1 MDKRVYLWLRGNLD
15 KYTFTGTAANKL
27 KTEISR
33 LILTEESLE
42 SEMIS
47 GKMADFY
54 EQFLNMF
61 YNNPIGYQNGLENKS
76 IVSDNLDC
84 YFVDSADGKVPIG
97 FFKSMYP
104 AESVVIIISF
114 LEESKNKIKTEK
126 SFLVEKWQKNIDEI
140 SGKEAIINAK
150 KPNALKLIFKIIV
163 ASFMFFMSVL
173 GLLKLNV
180 IESFFMSGN
189 PDFYQL
195 ALKDI
200 PVLANGGQGAWTGFL
215 LFSIILFIL
224 GIVTCLFIYF
234 DCKAFGSLAA
244 VNRVLGNSLF
254 YVKNIEQGISDSI
267 DSGSE
272 YMFRA
277 ARTGINT
284 HLERNSNSALVL
296 KAENEIRTAID
307 FINKRPVKLHIAV
320 LLAFVLIAGIS
331 ALVYS
336 PGVAKVFEDIV
347 TMAEVEEE
355 EQPTQRPTHK
365 PTQKPTPK
373 PTPTPTPTQT
383 PKPET
388 YYIVRKSDITWE
400 SANNEAEYEG
410 GYLVSINDAEE
421 FSFIIPL
428 NIFAASPAATTIV
441 CSPTFAKMTPCINFI
456 VIYFPFI
463 AS

>member
-1 MDKRVYLWLRGNLD
+1 
-15 KYTFTGTAANKL
+15 
-27 KTEISR
+27 
-33 LILTEESLE
+33 
-42 SEMIS
+42 
-47 GKMADFY
+47 
-54 EQFLNMF
+54 
-61 YNNPIGYQNGLENKS
+61 
-76 IVSDNLDC
+76 
-84 YFVDSADGKVPIG
+84 
-97 FFKSMYP
+97 
-104 AESVVIIISF
+104 
-114 LEESKNKIKTEK
+114 
-126 SFLVEKWQKNIDEI
+126 
-140 SGKEAIINAK
+140 
-150 KPNALKLIFKIIV
+150 
-163 ASFMFFMSVL
+163 MSVL

-421 FSFIIPL
+421 FSEICSLADGAGIKVLWVGAKRAAFEDWEDVDWNDFSKINYIKWLKNEPTYVDENGADELYLMIFKVGNEWYFNDAVNDVSSYYKGKIGYIIE
-428 NIFAASPAATTIV
+428 V
-441 CSPTFAKMTPCINFI
+441 EE
-456 VIYFPFI
+456 
-463 AS
+463 